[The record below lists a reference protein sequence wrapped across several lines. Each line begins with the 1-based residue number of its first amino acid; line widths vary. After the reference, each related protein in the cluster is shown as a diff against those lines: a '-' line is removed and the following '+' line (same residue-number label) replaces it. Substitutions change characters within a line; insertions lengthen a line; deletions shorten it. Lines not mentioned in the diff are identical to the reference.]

1 MGEIASKLLR
11 NALCGR
17 EEGSGDKSG
26 EDEGIHEKS
35 ARYGFRP
42 FPRSADIVTNTIIDQ
57 LREEAG
63 D

>member
-1 MGEIASKLLR
+1 MLR